1 MADKHTLAFEIGVE
15 EIPAFDLDS
24 ANKQLEKMVPAAFAD
39 ARIPFDSIEIHS
51 SPRRLIVMAYGVA
64 DATEALVEEYKGP
77 AAKIAF
83 DADGN
88 PTKAAIGFARGKGL
102 DPENLERREVNGT
115 EYVFATKNI
124 PATPVADLLPE
135 VLTGFITAIKWPRS
149 CRWAAYRE
157 YFVRPVR
164 WIVAMLNDVVLP
176 VSFAGAASDNF
187 TMGHRVLAPGKHT
200 VDTAANLLNV
210 VRAAYVIP
218 TQAERERIIREG
230 VAAIEAETGFTADL
244 PAKTLLEVVNLS
256 EYPQPLVSTFDEE
269 FLQVP
274 EEIIVD
280 AMLMHQRY
288 FPLYDAA
295 GKLTNKFIIVSNG
308 NPECAATII
317 DGNERVVRAR
327 LDDAKFFYEE
337 DLKHPLESYIEK
349 LDKVVFQESLGTVRQ
364 KAERLEKLAGA
375 LSADAQLSAADAAR
389 RRSAPRACARPTWSP
404 TPSSSSPASRASWAA
419 TTPPPPGKR
428 PQVAQRHRPSITS
441 PRFAGDALPDTDGG
455 PAWSPWPT
463 SSTPSA
469 ACSPVGQG
477 PTGSSDP
484 FALRRSAI
492 GIVNH
497 ARGGPAHRRSLAAV
511 DESLAS
517 YAAPGRRLRPRAAVR
532 AEVAD
537 FFVTRTKVMLRDAG
551 RHRRRH
557 RRRAGR
563 GRGGAC
569 WSSAQRARALE
580 AARAKRCAKRSTT
593 WPRPTPARTTCA
605 SPKLGE
611 DVDDSLLTDP
621 ERALASARG
630 QPPSRRVAA
639 ALVVRRLRGRAVP
652 GCAALRAPIDGFF
665 ADVMVMDEDAAL
677 RDNRLRL
684 LNRFVAVFA
693 NVADFGRSWRNR
705 SRATVAG
712 FSQTAER
719 LVRCEAPTHLACFA
733 RRRKLAYRSTLRLPP
748 AGGRSGTAAASPLT
762 LQGTSLEGGRDARR
776 VRRHTRTPRPLP
788 TIHVVSD
795 SVGLDGTGGG
805 PCRRRPVRRHEPQH
819 RGAAPC
825 ALVRG
830 GQAASSPSTAR
841 LHQPPVR
848 RRAPARLLHA
858 GRRRPAPSRCAD
870 YCESAS
876 TTWWRSTS

>member
-39 ARIPFDSIEIHS
+39 ARIPYDSIEIHS

-102 DPENLERREVNGT
+102 SPENLERREVNGT

-124 PATPVADLLPE
+124 PATPVADLLPD
-135 VLTGFITAIKWPRS
+135 VLAGFITAIKWPRS

-164 WIVAMLNDVVLP
+164 WIVAMLDDVVLP
-176 VSFAGAASDNF
+176 VSFAGAESSNF

-200 VDTAANLLNV
+200 VDTAANLLDV
-210 VRAAYVIP
+210 IRAAYVIP

-230 VAAIEAETGFTADL
+230 VAAIEAETGFTADH

-256 EYPQPLVSTFDEE
+256 EYPQPLVSAFDEE

-364 KAERLEKLAGA
+364 KAERLEKLACA
-375 LSADAQLSAADAAR
+375 LSADAQLDAADAAD
-389 RRSAPRACARPTWSP
+389 AKRAARLCKADLVTNAVIEFTSVQGVMG
-404 TPSSSSPASRASWAA
+404 SYYAAASGE
-419 TTPPPPGKR
+419 T
-428 PQVAQRHRPSITS
+428 PQVAQAIGQHYQ
-441 PRFAGDALPDTDGG
+441 PRFAGDALPDTTVGKLVALADKLDTICGLF
-455 PAWSPWPT
+455 A
-463 SSTPSA
+463 
-469 ACSPVGQG
+469 VGQG

-492 GIVNH
+492 GIVNMLE
-497 ARGGPAHRRSLAAV
+497 AGLPISLAAAI

-517 YAAPGRRLRPRAAVR
+517 FAAQGVAFDAAAVR
-532 AEVAD
+532 AEVVD

-551 RHRRRH
+551 VNADTIDAVLA
-557 RRRAGR
+557 AGVEEP
-563 GRGGAC
+563 AVI
-569 WSSAQRARALE
+569 SQRAHALE
-580 AARAKRCAKRSTT
+580 DARANDAETFDNLAT
-593 WPRPTPARTTCA
+593 AYARA
-605 SPKLGE
+605 NNLRKPELGE
-611 DVDDSLLTDP
+611 DVDDALLTEP
-621 ERALASARG
+621 ERALAGAVATAEQAVASALA
-630 QPPSRRVAA
+630 SDDFAA
-639 ALVVRRLRGRAVP
+639 ALSQL
-652 GCAALRAPIDGFF
+652 AALRAPIDGFF

-693 NVADFGRSWRNR
+693 NVADFGKMAKS
-705 SRATVAG
+705 
-712 FSQTAER
+712 
-719 LVRCEAPTHLACFA
+719 
-733 RRRKLAYRSTLRLPP
+733 K
-748 AGGRSGTAAASPLT
+748 
-762 LQGTSLEGGRDARR
+762 
-776 VRRHTRTPRPLP
+776 
-788 TIHVVSD
+788 
-795 SVGLDGTGGG
+795 
-805 PCRRRPVRRHEPQH
+805 
-819 RGAAPC
+819 
-825 ALVRG
+825 
-830 GQAASSPSTAR
+830 
-841 LHQPPVR
+841 
-848 RRAPARLLHA
+848 
-858 GRRRPAPSRCAD
+858 
-870 YCESAS
+870 
-876 TTWWRSTS
+876 

>member
-39 ARIPFDSIEIHS
+39 ARVPYDSIEIHS

-64 DATEALVEEYKGP
+64 DATEALVAEYKGP

-102 DPENLERREVNGT
+102 SPENLERREVNGT

-124 PATPVADLLPE
+124 PATPVADLLPD
-135 VLTGFITAIKWPRS
+135 VLAGFITAIKWPRS

-164 WIVAMLNDVVLP
+164 WIVAMLDDVVLP
-176 VSFAGAASDNF
+176 VSFAGAESSNF

-200 VDTAANLLNV
+200 VDTAANLLDV
-210 VRAAYVIP
+210 IRAAYVIP

-364 KAERLEKLAGA
+364 KAERLEKLACA
-375 LSADAQLSAADAAR
+375 LSADAQLDAADAAD
-389 RRSAPRACARPTWSP
+389 AKRAARLCKADLVTNAVIEFTSVQGVMG
-404 TPSSSSPASRASWAA
+404 SYYAAASGE
-419 TTPPPPGKR
+419 T
-428 PQVAQRHRPSITS
+428 PQVAQAIGQHYQ
-441 PRFAGDALPDTDGG
+441 PRFAGDALPDTTVGKLVALADKLDTICGLF
-455 PAWSPWPT
+455 A
-463 SSTPSA
+463 
-469 ACSPVGQG
+469 VGQG

-492 GIVNH
+492 GIVNMLE
-497 ARGGPAHRRSLAAV
+497 AGLPISLAAAI
-511 DESLAS
+511 DESLVS
-517 YAAPGRRLRPRAAVR
+517 FAAQGVAFDAAAVR
-532 AEVAD
+532 AEVVD
-537 FFVTRTKVMLRDAG
+537 FFVTRTKVMLRDGGVNADTIDAVLAAG
-551 RHRRRH
+551 VEEP
-557 RRRAGR
+557 AVI
-563 GRGGAC
+563 
-569 WSSAQRARALE
+569 SQRAHALE
-580 AARAKRCAKRSTT
+580 DARANDAETFDNLAT
-593 WPRPTPARTTCA
+593 AYARA
-605 SPKLGE
+605 NNLRKPELGE
-611 DVDDSLLTDP
+611 DVDDALLTEP
-621 ERALASARG
+621 ERALAGAVATAEQAVASALA
-630 QPPSRRVAA
+630 SDDFAA
-639 ALVVRRLRGRAVP
+639 ALSQL
-652 GCAALRAPIDGFF
+652 AALRAPIDGFF

-693 NVADFGRSWRNR
+693 NVADFGKMAKS
-705 SRATVAG
+705 
-712 FSQTAER
+712 
-719 LVRCEAPTHLACFA
+719 
-733 RRRKLAYRSTLRLPP
+733 K
-748 AGGRSGTAAASPLT
+748 
-762 LQGTSLEGGRDARR
+762 
-776 VRRHTRTPRPLP
+776 
-788 TIHVVSD
+788 
-795 SVGLDGTGGG
+795 
-805 PCRRRPVRRHEPQH
+805 
-819 RGAAPC
+819 
-825 ALVRG
+825 
-830 GQAASSPSTAR
+830 
-841 LHQPPVR
+841 
-848 RRAPARLLHA
+848 
-858 GRRRPAPSRCAD
+858 
-870 YCESAS
+870 
-876 TTWWRSTS
+876 

>member
-39 ARIPFDSIEIHS
+39 ARIPYDSIEIHS

-102 DPENLERREVNGT
+102 SPENLERREVNGT

-124 PATPVADLLPE
+124 PATPVADLLPD
-135 VLTGFITAIKWPRS
+135 VLAGFITAIKWPRS

-164 WIVAMLNDVVLP
+164 WIVAMLDDVVLP
-176 VSFAGAASDNF
+176 ISFAGAESSNF

-200 VDTAANLLNV
+200 VDTAANLLDV
-210 VRAAYVIP
+210 IRAAYVIP

-295 GKLTNKFIIVSNG
+295 GKLTNRFIIVSNG

-364 KAERLEKLAGA
+364 KAERLEKLACA
-375 LSADAQLSAADAAR
+375 LSADAQLDAADAAD
-389 RRSAPRACARPTWSP
+389 AKRAARLCKADLVTNAVIEFTSVQGVMG
-404 TPSSSSPASRASWAA
+404 SYYAAASGE
-419 TTPPPPGKR
+419 T
-428 PQVAQRHRPSITS
+428 PQVAQAIGQHYQ
-441 PRFAGDALPDTDGG
+441 PRFAGDALPDTTVGKLVALADKLDTICGLF
-455 PAWSPWPT
+455 A
-463 SSTPSA
+463 
-469 ACSPVGQG
+469 VGQG

-492 GIVNH
+492 GIVNMLE
-497 ARGGPAHRRSLAAV
+497 AGLPISLAAAI

-517 YAAPGRRLRPRAAVR
+517 FAAQGVAFDAAAVR
-532 AEVAD
+532 AEVVD
-537 FFVTRTKVMLRDAG
+537 FFVTRTKVMLRDGGVNADTIDAVLAAG
-551 RHRRRH
+551 VEEP
-557 RRRAGR
+557 AVI
-563 GRGGAC
+563 
-569 WSSAQRARALE
+569 SQRAHALE
-580 AARAKRCAKRSTT
+580 DARANDAETFDNLAT
-593 WPRPTPARTTCA
+593 AYARA
-605 SPKLGE
+605 NNLRKPELGE
-611 DVDDSLLTDP
+611 GVDDALLTEP
-621 ERALASARG
+621 ERALAGAVATAEQAVATALASDDF
-630 QPPSRRVAA
+630 AA
-639 ALVVRRLRGRAVP
+639 ALSQL
-652 GCAALRAPIDGFF
+652 AALRAPIDGFF

-693 NVADFGRSWRNR
+693 NVADFGKMAKS
-705 SRATVAG
+705 
-712 FSQTAER
+712 
-719 LVRCEAPTHLACFA
+719 
-733 RRRKLAYRSTLRLPP
+733 K
-748 AGGRSGTAAASPLT
+748 
-762 LQGTSLEGGRDARR
+762 
-776 VRRHTRTPRPLP
+776 
-788 TIHVVSD
+788 
-795 SVGLDGTGGG
+795 
-805 PCRRRPVRRHEPQH
+805 
-819 RGAAPC
+819 
-825 ALVRG
+825 
-830 GQAASSPSTAR
+830 
-841 LHQPPVR
+841 
-848 RRAPARLLHA
+848 
-858 GRRRPAPSRCAD
+858 
-870 YCESAS
+870 
-876 TTWWRSTS
+876 

>member
-39 ARIPFDSIEIHS
+39 ARIPYDSIEIHS
-51 SPRRLIVMAYGVA
+51 SPRRLIVMAYSVA

-102 DPENLERREVNGT
+102 SPENLERREVNGT

-124 PATPVADLLPE
+124 PATPVADLLPD
-135 VLTGFITAIKWPRS
+135 VLAGFITAIKWPRS

-164 WIVAMLNDVVLP
+164 WIVAMLDDVVLP

-200 VDTAANLLNV
+200 VDTAENLLDV
-210 VRAAYVIP
+210 IRAAYVIP

-288 FPLYDAA
+288 FPLYDAD

-375 LSADAQLSAADAAR
+375 LSADAQLSAADAAD
-389 RRSAPRACARPTWSP
+389 AKRAARLCKADLVTNAVIEFTSVQGVMG
-404 TPSSSSPASRASWAA
+404 SYYAAASGE
-419 TTPPPPGKR
+419 T
-428 PQVAQRHRPSITS
+428 PQVAQAIGQHYQ
-441 PRFAGDALPDTDGG
+441 PRFAGDALPDTTVGKLVALADKLDTICGLF
-455 PAWSPWPT
+455 A
-463 SSTPSA
+463 
-469 ACSPVGQG
+469 VGQG

-492 GIVNH
+492 GIVNMLE
-497 ARGGPAHRRSLAAV
+497 AGLPISLAAAI

-517 YAAPGRRLRPRAAVR
+517 FAAQGVAFDAAAVR
-532 AEVAD
+532 AEVVD

-551 RHRRRH
+551 VNADTIDAVLA
-557 RRRAGR
+557 AGVEEP
-563 GRGGAC
+563 AVI
-569 WSSAQRARALE
+569 SQRAHALE
-580 AARAKRCAKRSTT
+580 DARANDAETFDNLAT
-593 WPRPTPARTTCA
+593 AYARA
-605 SPKLGE
+605 NNLRKPELGE
-611 DVDDSLLTDP
+611 DVDDALLTDP
-621 ERALASARG
+621 ERALAGAVATAE
-630 QPPSRRVAA
+630 QAVAA
-639 ALVVRRLRGRAVP
+639 ALESDDFAAALSQL
-652 GCAALRAPIDGFF
+652 AALRAPIDGFF

-693 NVADFGRSWRNR
+693 NVADFGKMAKS
-705 SRATVAG
+705 
-712 FSQTAER
+712 
-719 LVRCEAPTHLACFA
+719 
-733 RRRKLAYRSTLRLPP
+733 K
-748 AGGRSGTAAASPLT
+748 
-762 LQGTSLEGGRDARR
+762 
-776 VRRHTRTPRPLP
+776 
-788 TIHVVSD
+788 
-795 SVGLDGTGGG
+795 
-805 PCRRRPVRRHEPQH
+805 
-819 RGAAPC
+819 
-825 ALVRG
+825 
-830 GQAASSPSTAR
+830 
-841 LHQPPVR
+841 
-848 RRAPARLLHA
+848 
-858 GRRRPAPSRCAD
+858 
-870 YCESAS
+870 
-876 TTWWRSTS
+876 

>member
-39 ARIPFDSIEIHS
+39 ARIPYDSIEIHS
-51 SPRRLIVMAYGVA
+51 SPRRLIIMAYGVA

-102 DPENLERREVNGT
+102 SPENLERREVNGA

-124 PATPVADLLPE
+124 PATPVADLLPD
-135 VLTGFITAIKWPRS
+135 VLAGFITAIKWPRS

-164 WIVAMLNDVVLP
+164 WIVAMLDDVVLP
-176 VSFAGAASDNF
+176 VSFAGAESSNF

-200 VDTAANLLNV
+200 VDTAANLLDV
-210 VRAAYVIP
+210 IRAAYVIP

-364 KAERLEKLAGA
+364 KVERLEKLACA
-375 LSADAQLSAADAAR
+375 LSADVQLSAADAAD
-389 RRSAPRACARPTWSP
+389 AKRAARLCKADLVTNAVIEFTSVQGVMG
-404 TPSSSSPASRASWAA
+404 SYYAAASGE
-419 TTPPPPGKR
+419 T
-428 PQVAQRHRPSITS
+428 PQVAQAIGQHYQ
-441 PRFAGDALPDTDGG
+441 PRFAGDALPDTTVGKLVALADKLDTICGLF
-455 PAWSPWPT
+455 A
-463 SSTPSA
+463 
-469 ACSPVGQG
+469 VGQG

-492 GIVNH
+492 GIVNMLE
-497 ARGGPAHRRSLAAV
+497 AGLPISLAAAI

-517 YAAPGRRLRPRAAVR
+517 FAAQGVAFDAAAVR
-532 AEVAD
+532 AEVVD
-537 FFVTRTKVMLRDAG
+537 FFVTRTKVMLRDGGVNADTIDAVLAAG
-551 RHRRRH
+551 VEEP
-557 RRRAGR
+557 AVI
-563 GRGGAC
+563 
-569 WSSAQRARALE
+569 SQRAHALE
-580 AARAKRCAKRSTT
+580 DARANDAETFDNLAT
-593 WPRPTPARTTCA
+593 AYARA
-605 SPKLGE
+605 NNLRKPELGE
-611 DVDDSLLTDP
+611 DVDEALLTEP
-621 ERALASARG
+621 EHALAGAVATAEQAVASALASDDF
-630 QPPSRRVAA
+630 AA
-639 ALVVRRLRGRAVP
+639 ALSQL
-652 GCAALRAPIDGFF
+652 AALRAPIDGFF

-693 NVADFGRSWRNR
+693 NVADFGKMAKS
-705 SRATVAG
+705 
-712 FSQTAER
+712 
-719 LVRCEAPTHLACFA
+719 
-733 RRRKLAYRSTLRLPP
+733 K
-748 AGGRSGTAAASPLT
+748 
-762 LQGTSLEGGRDARR
+762 
-776 VRRHTRTPRPLP
+776 
-788 TIHVVSD
+788 
-795 SVGLDGTGGG
+795 
-805 PCRRRPVRRHEPQH
+805 
-819 RGAAPC
+819 
-825 ALVRG
+825 
-830 GQAASSPSTAR
+830 
-841 LHQPPVR
+841 
-848 RRAPARLLHA
+848 
-858 GRRRPAPSRCAD
+858 
-870 YCESAS
+870 
-876 TTWWRSTS
+876 

>member
-51 SPRRLIVMAYGVA
+51 SPRRLIVVAYGVA

-102 DPENLERREVNGT
+102 SPESLERREVNGT

-124 PATPVADLLPE
+124 PATPVTDLLPD
-135 VLTGFITAIKWPRS
+135 VLAGFITAIKWPRS

-164 WIVAMLNDVVLP
+164 WIVAMLDDVVLP
-176 VSFAGAASDNF
+176 VSFAGAESSNF

-200 VDTAANLLNV
+200 VDTAANLLDV
-210 VRAAYVIP
+210 IRAAYVIP

-364 KAERLEKLAGA
+364 KAERLEKLACA
-375 LSADAQLSAADAAR
+375 LSADAQLSAADAAD
-389 RRSAPRACARPTWSP
+389 AKRAARLCKADLVTNAVIEFTSVQGVMG
-404 TPSSSSPASRASWAA
+404 SYYAAASGE
-419 TTPPPPGKR
+419 T
-428 PQVAQRHRPSITS
+428 PQVAQAIGQHYQ
-441 PRFAGDALPDTDGG
+441 PRFAGDALPDTTVGKLVALADKLDTICGLF
-455 PAWSPWPT
+455 A
-463 SSTPSA
+463 
-469 ACSPVGQG
+469 VGQG

-492 GIVNH
+492 GIVNMLE
-497 ARGGPAHRRSLAAV
+497 AGLPISLAAAI

-517 YAAPGRRLRPRAAVR
+517 FAAQGVAFDAAAVR
-532 AEVAD
+532 AEVVD
-537 FFVTRTKVMLRDAG
+537 FFVTRTKVMLRDGGVNADTIDAVLAAG
-551 RHRRRH
+551 VEEP
-557 RRRAGR
+557 AVI
-563 GRGGAC
+563 
-569 WSSAQRARALE
+569 SQRAHALE
-580 AARAKRCAKRSTT
+580 DARANDAEAFDNLATAY
-593 WPRPTPARTTCA
+593 ARA
-605 SPKLGE
+605 NNLRKPELGE
-611 DVDDSLLTDP
+611 DVDDALLTEP
-621 ERALASARG
+621 ERALAGAVATAE
-630 QPPSRRVAA
+630 QAVAA
-639 ALVVRRLRGRAVP
+639 ALTSDDFAAALSQL
-652 GCAALRAPIDGFF
+652 AALRAPIDGFF

-693 NVADFGRSWRNR
+693 NVADFGKMAKS
-705 SRATVAG
+705 
-712 FSQTAER
+712 
-719 LVRCEAPTHLACFA
+719 
-733 RRRKLAYRSTLRLPP
+733 K
-748 AGGRSGTAAASPLT
+748 
-762 LQGTSLEGGRDARR
+762 
-776 VRRHTRTPRPLP
+776 
-788 TIHVVSD
+788 
-795 SVGLDGTGGG
+795 
-805 PCRRRPVRRHEPQH
+805 
-819 RGAAPC
+819 
-825 ALVRG
+825 
-830 GQAASSPSTAR
+830 
-841 LHQPPVR
+841 
-848 RRAPARLLHA
+848 
-858 GRRRPAPSRCAD
+858 
-870 YCESAS
+870 
-876 TTWWRSTS
+876 

>member
-39 ARIPFDSIEIHS
+39 ARIPYDSIEIHS

-102 DPENLERREVNGT
+102 SPESLERREVNGT

-124 PATPVADLLPE
+124 PATPVADLLPD
-135 VLTGFITAIKWPRS
+135 VLAGFITAIKWPRS

-164 WIVAMLNDVVLP
+164 WIVAMLDDVVLP
-176 VSFAGAASDNF
+176 VSFAGAESSNF
-187 TMGHRVLAPGKHT
+187 TMGHRVLAPGKHA
-200 VDTAANLLNV
+200 VDTAANLLDV
-210 VRAAYVIP
+210 IRAAYVIP

-375 LSADAQLSAADAAR
+375 LSADAQLSAADAAD
-389 RRSAPRACARPTWSP
+389 AQRAARLCKADLVTNAVIEFTSVQGVMG
-404 TPSSSSPASRASWAA
+404 SYYAAASGE
-419 TTPPPPGKR
+419 T
-428 PQVAQRHRPSITS
+428 PQVAQAIGQHYQ
-441 PRFAGDALPDTDGG
+441 PRFAGDALPDTTVGQLVALADKLDTICGLF
-455 PAWSPWPT
+455 A
-463 SSTPSA
+463 
-469 ACSPVGQG
+469 VGQG

-492 GIVNH
+492 GIVNMLE
-497 ARGGPAHRRSLAAV
+497 AGLPISLAAAI

-517 YAAPGRRLRPRAAVR
+517 FATQGVAFDAAAVR
-532 AEVAD
+532 AEVVD

-551 RHRRRH
+551 VNADTIDAVLA
-557 RRRAGR
+557 AGVEEP
-563 GRGGAC
+563 AVV
-569 WSSAQRARALE
+569 SQRAHALE
-580 AARAKRCAKRSTT
+580 DARANDAETFDNLAT
-593 WPRPTPARTTCA
+593 AYARA
-605 SPKLGE
+605 NNLRKPELGE
-611 DVDDSLLTDP
+611 DVDDALLTEP
-621 ERALASARG
+621 ERALAGAVATAEQAVASALA
-630 QPPSRRVAA
+630 SDDFAA
-639 ALVVRRLRGRAVP
+639 ALSQL
-652 GCAALRAPIDGFF
+652 AALRAPIDGFF

-693 NVADFGRSWRNR
+693 NVADFGKMAKS
-705 SRATVAG
+705 
-712 FSQTAER
+712 
-719 LVRCEAPTHLACFA
+719 
-733 RRRKLAYRSTLRLPP
+733 K
-748 AGGRSGTAAASPLT
+748 
-762 LQGTSLEGGRDARR
+762 
-776 VRRHTRTPRPLP
+776 
-788 TIHVVSD
+788 
-795 SVGLDGTGGG
+795 
-805 PCRRRPVRRHEPQH
+805 
-819 RGAAPC
+819 
-825 ALVRG
+825 
-830 GQAASSPSTAR
+830 
-841 LHQPPVR
+841 
-848 RRAPARLLHA
+848 
-858 GRRRPAPSRCAD
+858 
-870 YCESAS
+870 
-876 TTWWRSTS
+876 

>member
-39 ARIPFDSIEIHS
+39 ARIPYDSIEIHS

-102 DPENLERREVNGT
+102 SPENLERREVNGT

-124 PATPVADLLPE
+124 PATPVADLLPD
-135 VLTGFITAIKWPRS
+135 VLAGFITAIKWPRS

-164 WIVAMLNDVVLP
+164 WIVAMLDDVVLP
-176 VSFAGAASDNF
+176 VSFAGAESSNF

-200 VDTAANLLNV
+200 VDTAANLLDV
-210 VRAAYVIP
+210 IRAAYVIP

-364 KAERLEKLAGA
+364 KAERLEKLACA
-375 LSADAQLSAADAAR
+375 LSADAQLDAADAAD
-389 RRSAPRACARPTWSP
+389 AKRAARLCKADLVTNAVIEFTSVQGVMG
-404 TPSSSSPASRASWAA
+404 SYYAAASGE
-419 TTPPPPGKR
+419 T
-428 PQVAQRHRPSITS
+428 PQVAQAIGQHYQ
-441 PRFAGDALPDTDGG
+441 PRFAGDALPDTTVGKLVALADKLDTICGLF
-455 PAWSPWPT
+455 A
-463 SSTPSA
+463 
-469 ACSPVGQG
+469 VGQG

-492 GIVNH
+492 GIVNMLE
-497 ARGGPAHRRSLAAV
+497 AGLPISLAAAI

-517 YAAPGRRLRPRAAVR
+517 FAAQGVAFDAAAVR
-532 AEVAD
+532 AEVVD

-551 RHRRRH
+551 VNADTIDAVLA
-557 RRRAGR
+557 AGVEEP
-563 GRGGAC
+563 AVI
-569 WSSAQRARALE
+569 SQRAHALE
-580 AARAKRCAKRSTT
+580 DARANDAETFDNLAT
-593 WPRPTPARTTCA
+593 AYARA
-605 SPKLGE
+605 NNLRKPELGE
-611 DVDDSLLTDP
+611 DVDDALLTDP
-621 ERALASARG
+621 ERSLAGAVATAE
-630 QPPSRRVAA
+630 QAVAA
-639 ALVVRRLRGRAVP
+639 ALESDDFAAALSQL
-652 GCAALRAPIDGFF
+652 AALRAPIDGFF

-693 NVADFGRSWRNR
+693 NVADFGKMAKS
-705 SRATVAG
+705 
-712 FSQTAER
+712 
-719 LVRCEAPTHLACFA
+719 
-733 RRRKLAYRSTLRLPP
+733 K
-748 AGGRSGTAAASPLT
+748 
-762 LQGTSLEGGRDARR
+762 
-776 VRRHTRTPRPLP
+776 
-788 TIHVVSD
+788 
-795 SVGLDGTGGG
+795 
-805 PCRRRPVRRHEPQH
+805 
-819 RGAAPC
+819 
-825 ALVRG
+825 
-830 GQAASSPSTAR
+830 
-841 LHQPPVR
+841 
-848 RRAPARLLHA
+848 
-858 GRRRPAPSRCAD
+858 
-870 YCESAS
+870 
-876 TTWWRSTS
+876 

>member
-39 ARIPFDSIEIHS
+39 ARIPYDSIEIHS

-102 DPENLERREVNGT
+102 SPESLERHEVNGT

-124 PATPVADLLPE
+124 PATPVADLLPD
-135 VLTGFITAIKWPRS
+135 VLAGFITAVKWPRS

-164 WIVAMLNDVVLP
+164 WIVAMLDDVVLP
-176 VSFAGAASDNF
+176 VSFAGAESSNF
-187 TMGHRVLAPGKHT
+187 TMGHRVLAPGKHM
-200 VDTAANLLNV
+200 VDTAANLLDV
-210 VRAAYVIP
+210 IRAAYVIP

-364 KAERLEKLAGA
+364 KAERLEKLACA
-375 LSADAQLSAADAAR
+375 LSADAQLSAADAAD
-389 RRSAPRACARPTWSP
+389 AKRAARLCKADLVTNAVIEFTSVQGVMG
-404 TPSSSSPASRASWAA
+404 SYYAAASGE
-419 TTPPPPGKR
+419 T
-428 PQVAQRHRPSITS
+428 PQVAQAIGQHYQ
-441 PRFAGDALPDTDGG
+441 PRFAGDALPDTTVGKLVALADKLDTICGLF
-455 PAWSPWPT
+455 A
-463 SSTPSA
+463 
-469 ACSPVGQG
+469 VGQG

-492 GIVNH
+492 GIVNMLE
-497 ARGGPAHRRSLAAV
+497 AGLPISLAAAI

-517 YAAPGRRLRPRAAVR
+517 FAAQGVAFDAAAVR
-532 AEVAD
+532 AEVVD

-551 RHRRRH
+551 VNADTIDAVLA
-557 RRRAGR
+557 AGVEEP
-563 GRGGAC
+563 AVI
-569 WSSAQRARALE
+569 SQRAHALE
-580 AARAKRCAKRSTT
+580 DARANDAETFDNLAT
-593 WPRPTPARTTCA
+593 AYARA
-605 SPKLGE
+605 NNLRKPELGE
-611 DVDDSLLTDP
+611 DVDDALLTDP
-621 ERALASARG
+621 ERALAGAVATAE
-630 QPPSRRVAA
+630 QAVAA
-639 ALVVRRLRGRAVP
+639 ALESDDFAAALSQL
-652 GCAALRAPIDGFF
+652 AALRAPIDGFF

-693 NVADFGRSWRNR
+693 NVADFGKMAKS
-705 SRATVAG
+705 
-712 FSQTAER
+712 
-719 LVRCEAPTHLACFA
+719 
-733 RRRKLAYRSTLRLPP
+733 K
-748 AGGRSGTAAASPLT
+748 
-762 LQGTSLEGGRDARR
+762 
-776 VRRHTRTPRPLP
+776 
-788 TIHVVSD
+788 
-795 SVGLDGTGGG
+795 
-805 PCRRRPVRRHEPQH
+805 
-819 RGAAPC
+819 
-825 ALVRG
+825 
-830 GQAASSPSTAR
+830 
-841 LHQPPVR
+841 
-848 RRAPARLLHA
+848 
-858 GRRRPAPSRCAD
+858 
-870 YCESAS
+870 
-876 TTWWRSTS
+876 

>member
-39 ARIPFDSIEIHS
+39 ARIPYDSIEIHS

-64 DATEALVEEYKGP
+64 DATEALEEEYKGP

-102 DPENLERREVNGT
+102 SPESLERREVNGT

-124 PATPVADLLPE
+124 PATPVADLLPD
-135 VLTGFITAIKWPRS
+135 VLAGFITAIKWPRS

-164 WIVAMLNDVVLP
+164 WIVAMLDDVVLP
-176 VSFAGAASDNF
+176 VSFAGAESSNF
-187 TMGHRVLAPGKHT
+187 TMGHRVLAPGKHA
-200 VDTAANLLNV
+200 VDTAANLLDV
-210 VRAAYVIP
+210 IRAAYVIP

-364 KAERLEKLAGA
+364 KAERLEKLACA
-375 LSADAQLSAADAAR
+375 LSADAQLSAADAAD
-389 RRSAPRACARPTWSP
+389 AKRAARLCKADLVTNAVIEFTSVQGVMG
-404 TPSSSSPASRASWAA
+404 SYYAAASGE
-419 TTPPPPGKR
+419 T
-428 PQVAQRHRPSITS
+428 PQVAQAIGQHYQ
-441 PRFAGDALPDTDGG
+441 PRFAGDALPDTTVGQLVALADKLDTICGLF
-455 PAWSPWPT
+455 A
-463 SSTPSA
+463 
-469 ACSPVGQG
+469 VGQG

-492 GIVNH
+492 GIVNMLE
-497 ARGGPAHRRSLAAV
+497 AGLPISLAAAI
-511 DESLAS
+511 DESLTS
-517 YAAPGRRLRPRAAVR
+517 FAAQGVAFDAAAVR
-532 AEVAD
+532 AEVVD
-537 FFVTRTKVMLRDAG
+537 FFVTRTKVMLRDGGVNADTIDAVLAAG
-551 RHRRRH
+551 VEEP
-557 RRRAGR
+557 AVI
-563 GRGGAC
+563 
-569 WSSAQRARALE
+569 SQRAHALE
-580 AARAKRCAKRSTT
+580 DARANDAETFDNLAT
-593 WPRPTPARTTCA
+593 AYARA
-605 SPKLGE
+605 NNLRKPELGE
-611 DVDDSLLTDP
+611 DVDDALLTEP
-621 ERALASARG
+621 ERALAGAVATAEQAVASALA
-630 QPPSRRVAA
+630 SDDFAA
-639 ALVVRRLRGRAVP
+639 ALSQL
-652 GCAALRAPIDGFF
+652 AALRAPIDGFF

-693 NVADFGRSWRNR
+693 NVADFGKMAKS
-705 SRATVAG
+705 
-712 FSQTAER
+712 
-719 LVRCEAPTHLACFA
+719 
-733 RRRKLAYRSTLRLPP
+733 K
-748 AGGRSGTAAASPLT
+748 
-762 LQGTSLEGGRDARR
+762 
-776 VRRHTRTPRPLP
+776 
-788 TIHVVSD
+788 
-795 SVGLDGTGGG
+795 
-805 PCRRRPVRRHEPQH
+805 
-819 RGAAPC
+819 
-825 ALVRG
+825 
-830 GQAASSPSTAR
+830 
-841 LHQPPVR
+841 
-848 RRAPARLLHA
+848 
-858 GRRRPAPSRCAD
+858 
-870 YCESAS
+870 
-876 TTWWRSTS
+876 

>member
-39 ARIPFDSIEIHS
+39 ARIPYDSIEIHS

-64 DATEALVEEYKGP
+64 AATEALEEEYKGP

-102 DPENLERREVNGT
+102 SPESLERREVNGT

-124 PATPVADLLPE
+124 PATPVADLLPD
-135 VLTGFITAIKWPRS
+135 VLAGFITAIKWPRS

-164 WIVAMLNDVVLP
+164 WIVAMLDDVVLP
-176 VSFAGAASDNF
+176 VSFAGAESSNF
-187 TMGHRVLAPGKHT
+187 TMGHRVLAPGKHA
-200 VDTAANLLNV
+200 VDTAANLLDV
-210 VRAAYVIP
+210 IRAAYVIP

-364 KAERLEKLAGA
+364 KAERLEKLACA
-375 LSADAQLSAADAAR
+375 LSADAQLSAADAAD
-389 RRSAPRACARPTWSP
+389 AKRAARLCKADLVTNAVIEFTSVQGVMG
-404 TPSSSSPASRASWAA
+404 SYYAAASGE
-419 TTPPPPGKR
+419 T
-428 PQVAQRHRPSITS
+428 PQVAQAIGQHYQ
-441 PRFAGDALPDTDGG
+441 PRFAGDALPDTTVGKLVALADKLDTICGLF
-455 PAWSPWPT
+455 A
-463 SSTPSA
+463 
-469 ACSPVGQG
+469 VGQG

-492 GIVNH
+492 GIVNMLE
-497 ARGGPAHRRSLAAV
+497 AGLPISLAAAI

-517 YAAPGRRLRPRAAVR
+517 FAAQGVAFDAAAVR
-532 AEVAD
+532 AEVVD
-537 FFVTRTKVMLRDAG
+537 FFVTRTKVMLRDGGVNADTIDAVLAAG
-551 RHRRRH
+551 VEEP
-557 RRRAGR
+557 AVI
-563 GRGGAC
+563 
-569 WSSAQRARALE
+569 SQRAHALE
-580 AARAKRCAKRSTT
+580 DARANDAETFDNLAT
-593 WPRPTPARTTCA
+593 AYARA
-605 SPKLGE
+605 NNLRKPELGE
-611 DVDDSLLTDP
+611 DVDDALLTEP
-621 ERALASARG
+621 ERALAGAVATAEQAVASALA
-630 QPPSRRVAA
+630 SDDFAA
-639 ALVVRRLRGRAVP
+639 ALSQL
-652 GCAALRAPIDGFF
+652 AALRAPIDGFF

-693 NVADFGRSWRNR
+693 NVADFGKMAKS
-705 SRATVAG
+705 
-712 FSQTAER
+712 
-719 LVRCEAPTHLACFA
+719 
-733 RRRKLAYRSTLRLPP
+733 K
-748 AGGRSGTAAASPLT
+748 
-762 LQGTSLEGGRDARR
+762 
-776 VRRHTRTPRPLP
+776 
-788 TIHVVSD
+788 
-795 SVGLDGTGGG
+795 
-805 PCRRRPVRRHEPQH
+805 
-819 RGAAPC
+819 
-825 ALVRG
+825 
-830 GQAASSPSTAR
+830 
-841 LHQPPVR
+841 
-848 RRAPARLLHA
+848 
-858 GRRRPAPSRCAD
+858 
-870 YCESAS
+870 
-876 TTWWRSTS
+876 

>member
-39 ARIPFDSIEIHS
+39 ARIPYDSIEIHS

-102 DPENLERREVNGT
+102 SPESLERREVNGT

-124 PATPVADLLPE
+124 PATPVADLLPD
-135 VLTGFITAIKWPRS
+135 VLAGFITAIKWPRS

-164 WIVAMLNDVVLP
+164 WIVAMLDDVVLP
-176 VSFAGAASDNF
+176 VSFAGAESSNF

-200 VDTAANLLNV
+200 VDTAANLLDV
-210 VRAAYVIP
+210 IRAAYVIP

-308 NPECAATII
+308 NPECAVTII

-364 KAERLEKLAGA
+364 KAERLEKLACA
-375 LSADAQLSAADAAR
+375 LSADAQLDAADAAD
-389 RRSAPRACARPTWSP
+389 AKRAARLCKADLVTNAVIEFTSVQGVMG
-404 TPSSSSPASRASWAA
+404 SYYAAASGE
-419 TTPPPPGKR
+419 T
-428 PQVAQRHRPSITS
+428 PQVAQAIGQHYQ
-441 PRFAGDALPDTDGG
+441 PRFAGDALPDTTVGKLVALADKLDTICGLF
-455 PAWSPWPT
+455 A
-463 SSTPSA
+463 
-469 ACSPVGQG
+469 VGQG

-492 GIVNH
+492 GIVNMLE
-497 ARGGPAHRRSLAAV
+497 AGLPISLAAAI

-517 YAAPGRRLRPRAAVR
+517 FAAQGVAFDAAAVR
-532 AEVAD
+532 AEVVD

-551 RHRRRH
+551 VNADTIDAVLA
-557 RRRAGR
+557 AGVEEP
-563 GRGGAC
+563 AVI
-569 WSSAQRARALE
+569 SQRAHALE
-580 AARAKRCAKRSTT
+580 DARANDAETFDNLAT
-593 WPRPTPARTTCA
+593 AYARA
-605 SPKLGE
+605 NNLRKPELGE
-611 DVDDSLLTDP
+611 DVDDALLTDP
-621 ERALASARG
+621 ERALAGAVATAE
-630 QPPSRRVAA
+630 QAVAA
-639 ALVVRRLRGRAVP
+639 ALESDDFAAALSQL
-652 GCAALRAPIDGFF
+652 AALRAPIDGFF

-693 NVADFGRSWRNR
+693 NVADFGKMAKS
-705 SRATVAG
+705 
-712 FSQTAER
+712 
-719 LVRCEAPTHLACFA
+719 
-733 RRRKLAYRSTLRLPP
+733 K
-748 AGGRSGTAAASPLT
+748 
-762 LQGTSLEGGRDARR
+762 
-776 VRRHTRTPRPLP
+776 
-788 TIHVVSD
+788 
-795 SVGLDGTGGG
+795 
-805 PCRRRPVRRHEPQH
+805 
-819 RGAAPC
+819 
-825 ALVRG
+825 
-830 GQAASSPSTAR
+830 
-841 LHQPPVR
+841 
-848 RRAPARLLHA
+848 
-858 GRRRPAPSRCAD
+858 
-870 YCESAS
+870 
-876 TTWWRSTS
+876 

>member
-39 ARIPFDSIEIHS
+39 ARIPYDSIEIHS

-102 DPENLERREVNGT
+102 SPESLERREVNGT

-124 PATPVADLLPE
+124 PATPVADLLPD
-135 VLTGFITAIKWPRS
+135 VLAGFITAIKWPRS

-164 WIVAMLNDVVLP
+164 WIVAMLDDVVLP
-176 VSFAGAASDNF
+176 VSFAGAESSNF

-200 VDTAANLLNV
+200 VDTAANLLDV
-210 VRAAYVIP
+210 IRAAYVIP

-364 KAERLEKLAGA
+364 KAERLEKLACA
-375 LSADAQLSAADAAR
+375 LSADAQLDAADAAD
-389 RRSAPRACARPTWSP
+389 AKRAARLCKADLVTNAVIEFTSVQGVMG
-404 TPSSSSPASRASWAA
+404 SYYAAASGE
-419 TTPPPPGKR
+419 T
-428 PQVAQRHRPSITS
+428 PQVAQAIGQHYQ
-441 PRFAGDALPDTDGG
+441 PRFAGDALPDTTVGKLVALADKLDTICGLF
-455 PAWSPWPT
+455 A
-463 SSTPSA
+463 
-469 ACSPVGQG
+469 VGQG

-492 GIVNH
+492 GIVNMLET
-497 ARGGPAHRRSLAAV
+497 GLPISLAAAI

-517 YAAPGRRLRPRAAVR
+517 FAAQGVAFDAAAVR
-532 AEVAD
+532 AEVVD

-551 RHRRRH
+551 VNADTIDAVLA
-557 RRRAGR
+557 AGVEEP
-563 GRGGAC
+563 AVI
-569 WSSAQRARALE
+569 SQRAHALE
-580 AARAKRCAKRSTT
+580 DARANDAETFDNLAT
-593 WPRPTPARTTCA
+593 AYARA
-605 SPKLGE
+605 NNLRKPELGE
-611 DVDDSLLTDP
+611 DVDDALLTEP
-621 ERALASARG
+621 ERALAGAVATAE
-630 QPPSRRVAA
+630 QAVAA
-639 ALVVRRLRGRAVP
+639 ALESDDFAAALSQL
-652 GCAALRAPIDGFF
+652 AALRAPIDGFF

-693 NVADFGRSWRNR
+693 NVADFGKMAKS
-705 SRATVAG
+705 
-712 FSQTAER
+712 
-719 LVRCEAPTHLACFA
+719 
-733 RRRKLAYRSTLRLPP
+733 K
-748 AGGRSGTAAASPLT
+748 
-762 LQGTSLEGGRDARR
+762 
-776 VRRHTRTPRPLP
+776 
-788 TIHVVSD
+788 
-795 SVGLDGTGGG
+795 
-805 PCRRRPVRRHEPQH
+805 
-819 RGAAPC
+819 
-825 ALVRG
+825 
-830 GQAASSPSTAR
+830 
-841 LHQPPVR
+841 
-848 RRAPARLLHA
+848 
-858 GRRRPAPSRCAD
+858 
-870 YCESAS
+870 
-876 TTWWRSTS
+876 

>member
-39 ARIPFDSIEIHS
+39 ARIPYDSIEIHS

-102 DPENLERREVNGT
+102 SPESLERREVNGT

-124 PATPVADLLPE
+124 PATPVADLLPD
-135 VLTGFITAIKWPRS
+135 VLAGFITAIKWPRS

-164 WIVAMLNDVVLP
+164 WIVAMLDDVVLP
-176 VSFAGAASDNF
+176 VSFAGAESSNF

-200 VDTAANLLNV
+200 VDTAANLLDV
-210 VRAAYVIP
+210 IRAAYVIP

-364 KAERLEKLAGA
+364 KAERLEKLACA
-375 LSADAQLSAADAAR
+375 LSADAQLSAADAAD
-389 RRSAPRACARPTWSP
+389 AKRAARLCKADLVTNAVIEFTSVQGVMG
-404 TPSSSSPASRASWAA
+404 SYYAAASGE
-419 TTPPPPGKR
+419 T
-428 PQVAQRHRPSITS
+428 PQVAQAIGQHYQ
-441 PRFAGDALPDTDGG
+441 PRFAGDALPDTTVGKLVALADKLDTICGLF
-455 PAWSPWPT
+455 A
-463 SSTPSA
+463 
-469 ACSPVGQG
+469 VGQG

-492 GIVNH
+492 GIVNMLET
-497 ARGGPAHRRSLAAV
+497 GLPISLAAAI

-517 YAAPGRRLRPRAAVR
+517 FAAQGVAFDAAAVR
-532 AEVAD
+532 AEVVD
-537 FFVTRTKVMLRDAG
+537 FFVTRTKVMLRDGGVNADTIDAVLAAG
-551 RHRRRH
+551 VEEP
-557 RRRAGR
+557 AVI
-563 GRGGAC
+563 
-569 WSSAQRARALE
+569 SQRAHALE
-580 AARAKRCAKRSTT
+580 DARANDAETFDNLAT
-593 WPRPTPARTTCA
+593 AYARA
-605 SPKLGE
+605 NNLRKPELGE
-611 DVDDSLLTDP
+611 DVDDALLTEP
-621 ERALASARG
+621 ERALAGAVATAEQAVASALA
-630 QPPSRRVAA
+630 SDDFAA
-639 ALVVRRLRGRAVP
+639 ALSQL
-652 GCAALRAPIDGFF
+652 AALRAPIDGFF
-665 ADVMVMDEDAAL
+665 ADVMVMGEDAAL

-693 NVADFGRSWRNR
+693 NVADFGKMAKS
-705 SRATVAG
+705 
-712 FSQTAER
+712 
-719 LVRCEAPTHLACFA
+719 
-733 RRRKLAYRSTLRLPP
+733 K
-748 AGGRSGTAAASPLT
+748 
-762 LQGTSLEGGRDARR
+762 
-776 VRRHTRTPRPLP
+776 
-788 TIHVVSD
+788 
-795 SVGLDGTGGG
+795 
-805 PCRRRPVRRHEPQH
+805 
-819 RGAAPC
+819 
-825 ALVRG
+825 
-830 GQAASSPSTAR
+830 
-841 LHQPPVR
+841 
-848 RRAPARLLHA
+848 
-858 GRRRPAPSRCAD
+858 
-870 YCESAS
+870 
-876 TTWWRSTS
+876 

>member
-39 ARIPFDSIEIHS
+39 ARVPYDSIEIHS

-102 DPENLERREVNGT
+102 SPENLERREVNGT

-124 PATPVADLLPE
+124 PATPVADLLPD
-135 VLTGFITAIKWPRS
+135 VLAGFITAIKWPRS

-164 WIVAMLNDVVLP
+164 WIVAMLDDVVLP
-176 VSFAGAASDNF
+176 VSFAGAESSNF
-187 TMGHRVLAPGKHT
+187 TMGHRVLAPGKHA
-200 VDTAANLLNV
+200 VDTAANLLDV
-210 VRAAYVIP
+210 IRAAYVIP

-364 KAERLEKLAGA
+364 KAERLEKLACA
-375 LSADAQLSAADAAR
+375 LSADAQLDAADAAD
-389 RRSAPRACARPTWSP
+389 AKRAARLCKADLVTNAVIEFTSVQGVMG
-404 TPSSSSPASRASWAA
+404 SYYAAASGE
-419 TTPPPPGKR
+419 T
-428 PQVAQRHRPSITS
+428 PQVAQAIGQHYQ
-441 PRFAGDALPDTDGG
+441 PRFAGDALPDTTVGKLVALADKLDTICGLF
-455 PAWSPWPT
+455 A
-463 SSTPSA
+463 
-469 ACSPVGQG
+469 VGQG

-492 GIVNH
+492 GIVNMLE
-497 ARGGPAHRRSLAAV
+497 AGLPISLAAAI

-517 YAAPGRRLRPRAAVR
+517 FAAQGVAFDAGAVR
-532 AEVAD
+532 AEVVD
-537 FFVTRTKVMLRDAG
+537 FFVTRTKVMLRDGGVNADTIDAVLAAG
-551 RHRRRH
+551 VEEP
-557 RRRAGR
+557 AVI
-563 GRGGAC
+563 
-569 WSSAQRARALE
+569 SQRAHALE
-580 AARAKRCAKRSTT
+580 DARANDAETFDNLAT
-593 WPRPTPARTTCA
+593 AYARA
-605 SPKLGE
+605 NNLRKPELGE
-611 DVDDSLLTDP
+611 DVDDALLTEP
-621 ERALASARG
+621 ERALAGAVATAEQAVASALA
-630 QPPSRRVAA
+630 SDDFAA
-639 ALVVRRLRGRAVP
+639 ALSQL
-652 GCAALRAPIDGFF
+652 AALRAPIDGFF

-693 NVADFGRSWRNR
+693 NVADFGKMAKS
-705 SRATVAG
+705 
-712 FSQTAER
+712 
-719 LVRCEAPTHLACFA
+719 
-733 RRRKLAYRSTLRLPP
+733 K
-748 AGGRSGTAAASPLT
+748 
-762 LQGTSLEGGRDARR
+762 
-776 VRRHTRTPRPLP
+776 
-788 TIHVVSD
+788 
-795 SVGLDGTGGG
+795 
-805 PCRRRPVRRHEPQH
+805 
-819 RGAAPC
+819 
-825 ALVRG
+825 
-830 GQAASSPSTAR
+830 
-841 LHQPPVR
+841 
-848 RRAPARLLHA
+848 
-858 GRRRPAPSRCAD
+858 
-870 YCESAS
+870 
-876 TTWWRSTS
+876 

>member
-39 ARIPFDSIEIHS
+39 ARIPYDSIEIHS

-102 DPENLERREVNGT
+102 SPESLERREVNGT

-124 PATPVADLLPE
+124 PATPVADLLPD
-135 VLTGFITAIKWPRS
+135 VLAGFITAVKWPRS

-164 WIVAMLNDVVLP
+164 WIVAMLDDVVLP
-176 VSFAGAASDNF
+176 VSFAGAESSNF
-187 TMGHRVLAPGKHT
+187 TMGHRVLAPGKHM
-200 VDTAANLLNV
+200 VDTAANLLDV
-210 VRAAYVIP
+210 IRAAYVIP

-256 EYPQPLVSTFDEE
+256 EYPQPLISTFDEE

-364 KAERLEKLAGA
+364 KAERLEKLACA
-375 LSADAQLSAADAAR
+375 LSADAQLDAADAAD
-389 RRSAPRACARPTWSP
+389 AKRAARLCKADLVTNAVIEFTSVQGVMG
-404 TPSSSSPASRASWAA
+404 SYYAAASGE
-419 TTPPPPGKR
+419 T
-428 PQVAQRHRPSITS
+428 PQVAQAIGQHYQ
-441 PRFAGDALPDTDGG
+441 PRFAGDALPDTAVGKLVALADKLDTICGLF
-455 PAWSPWPT
+455 A
-463 SSTPSA
+463 
-469 ACSPVGQG
+469 VGQG

-492 GIVNH
+492 GIVNMLET
-497 ARGGPAHRRSLAAV
+497 GLPISLAAAI

-517 YAAPGRRLRPRAAVR
+517 FAAQGVAFDAAAVR
-532 AEVAD
+532 AEVVD
-537 FFVTRTKVMLRDAG
+537 FFVTRTKVMLRDGDVNADTIDAVLAAG
-551 RHRRRH
+551 VEEP
-557 RRRAGR
+557 AVI
-563 GRGGAC
+563 
-569 WSSAQRARALE
+569 SQRAHALE
-580 AARAKRCAKRSTT
+580 DARANDAETFDNLAT
-593 WPRPTPARTTCA
+593 AYARA
-605 SPKLGE
+605 NNLRKPELGE
-611 DVDDSLLTDP
+611 GVDDALLTEP
-621 ERALASARG
+621 ERALAGAVATAEQAVASALA
-630 QPPSRRVAA
+630 SDDFAA
-639 ALVVRRLRGRAVP
+639 ALSQL
-652 GCAALRAPIDGFF
+652 AALRAPIDGFF

-693 NVADFGRSWRNR
+693 NVADFGKMAKS
-705 SRATVAG
+705 
-712 FSQTAER
+712 
-719 LVRCEAPTHLACFA
+719 
-733 RRRKLAYRSTLRLPP
+733 K
-748 AGGRSGTAAASPLT
+748 
-762 LQGTSLEGGRDARR
+762 
-776 VRRHTRTPRPLP
+776 
-788 TIHVVSD
+788 
-795 SVGLDGTGGG
+795 
-805 PCRRRPVRRHEPQH
+805 
-819 RGAAPC
+819 
-825 ALVRG
+825 
-830 GQAASSPSTAR
+830 
-841 LHQPPVR
+841 
-848 RRAPARLLHA
+848 
-858 GRRRPAPSRCAD
+858 
-870 YCESAS
+870 
-876 TTWWRSTS
+876 

>member
-39 ARIPFDSIEIHS
+39 ARIPYDSIEIHS

-102 DPENLERREVNGT
+102 SPESLERREVNGT

-124 PATPVADLLPE
+124 PATPVADLLPD
-135 VLTGFITAIKWPRS
+135 VLAGFITVIKWPRS

-164 WIVAMLNDVVLP
+164 WIVAMLDDVVLP
-176 VSFAGAASDNF
+176 VSFAGAESSNF

-200 VDTAANLLNV
+200 VDTAANLLDV
-210 VRAAYVIP
+210 IRAAYVIP

-256 EYPQPLVSTFDEE
+256 EYPQPLVSTFDED

-364 KAERLEKLAGA
+364 KAERLEKLACA
-375 LSADAQLSAADAAR
+375 LSADAQLDAADAAD
-389 RRSAPRACARPTWSP
+389 AKRAARLCKADLVTNAVIEFTSVQGVMG
-404 TPSSSSPASRASWAA
+404 SYYAAASGE
-419 TTPPPPGKR
+419 T
-428 PQVAQRHRPSITS
+428 PQVAQAIGQHYQ
-441 PRFAGDALPDTDGG
+441 PRFAGDALPDTTVGKLVALADKLDTICGLF
-455 PAWSPWPT
+455 A
-463 SSTPSA
+463 
-469 ACSPVGQG
+469 VGQG

-492 GIVNH
+492 GIVNMLET
-497 ARGGPAHRRSLAAV
+497 GLPISLAAAI

-517 YAAPGRRLRPRAAVR
+517 FADQGVAFDAAAVR
-532 AEVAD
+532 AEVVD
-537 FFVTRTKVMLRDAG
+537 FFVTRTKVMLRDGGVNADTIDAVLAAG
-551 RHRRRH
+551 VEEP
-557 RRRAGR
+557 AVI
-563 GRGGAC
+563 
-569 WSSAQRARALE
+569 SQRAHALE
-580 AARAKRCAKRSTT
+580 DARANDAETFDNLAT
-593 WPRPTPARTTCA
+593 AYARA
-605 SPKLGE
+605 NNLRKPELGE
-611 DVDDSLLTDP
+611 DVDDALLTEP
-621 ERALASARG
+621 ERALAGAVATAEQAVASALA
-630 QPPSRRVAA
+630 SDDFAA
-639 ALVVRRLRGRAVP
+639 ALSQL
-652 GCAALRAPIDGFF
+652 AALRAPIDGFF

-693 NVADFGRSWRNR
+693 NVADFGKMAKS
-705 SRATVAG
+705 
-712 FSQTAER
+712 
-719 LVRCEAPTHLACFA
+719 
-733 RRRKLAYRSTLRLPP
+733 K
-748 AGGRSGTAAASPLT
+748 
-762 LQGTSLEGGRDARR
+762 
-776 VRRHTRTPRPLP
+776 
-788 TIHVVSD
+788 
-795 SVGLDGTGGG
+795 
-805 PCRRRPVRRHEPQH
+805 
-819 RGAAPC
+819 
-825 ALVRG
+825 
-830 GQAASSPSTAR
+830 
-841 LHQPPVR
+841 
-848 RRAPARLLHA
+848 
-858 GRRRPAPSRCAD
+858 
-870 YCESAS
+870 
-876 TTWWRSTS
+876 

>member
-39 ARIPFDSIEIHS
+39 ARIPYDSIEIHS

-102 DPENLERREVNGT
+102 SPENLERREVNGT

-124 PATPVADLLPE
+124 PATPVADLLPD
-135 VLTGFITAIKWPRS
+135 VLAGFITAIKWPRS

-164 WIVAMLNDVVLP
+164 WIVAMLDDVVLP
-176 VSFAGAASDNF
+176 VSFAGAESSNF

-200 VDTAANLLNV
+200 VDTAANLLDV
-210 VRAAYVIP
+210 IRAAYVIP

-364 KAERLEKLAGA
+364 KAERLEKLACA
-375 LSADAQLSAADAAR
+375 LSADAQLDAADAAD
-389 RRSAPRACARPTWSP
+389 AKRAARLCKADLVTNAVIEFTSVQGVMG
-404 TPSSSSPASRASWAA
+404 SYYAAASGE
-419 TTPPPPGKR
+419 T
-428 PQVAQRHRPSITS
+428 PQVAQAIGQHYQ
-441 PRFAGDALPDTDGG
+441 PRFAGDALPDTTVGKLVALADKLDTICGLF
-455 PAWSPWPT
+455 A
-463 SSTPSA
+463 
-469 ACSPVGQG
+469 VGQG

-492 GIVNH
+492 GIVNMLE
-497 ARGGPAHRRSLAAV
+497 AGLPISLAAAI

-517 YAAPGRRLRPRAAVR
+517 FAAQGVAFDAAAVR
-532 AEVAD
+532 AEVVD

-551 RHRRRH
+551 VNADTIDAVLA
-557 RRRAGR
+557 AGVEEP
-563 GRGGAC
+563 AVI
-569 WSSAQRARALE
+569 SQRAHALE
-580 AARAKRCAKRSTT
+580 DARANDAETFDNLAT
-593 WPRPTPARTTCA
+593 AYARA
-605 SPKLGE
+605 NNLRKPELGE
-611 DVDDSLLTDP
+611 DVDDALLTEP
-621 ERALASARG
+621 ERALAGAVATAE
-630 QPPSRRVAA
+630 QAVAA
-639 ALVVRRLRGRAVP
+639 ALESDDFAAALSQL
-652 GCAALRAPIDGFF
+652 AALRAPIDGFF

-693 NVADFGRSWRNR
+693 NVADFGKMAKS
-705 SRATVAG
+705 
-712 FSQTAER
+712 
-719 LVRCEAPTHLACFA
+719 
-733 RRRKLAYRSTLRLPP
+733 K
-748 AGGRSGTAAASPLT
+748 
-762 LQGTSLEGGRDARR
+762 
-776 VRRHTRTPRPLP
+776 
-788 TIHVVSD
+788 
-795 SVGLDGTGGG
+795 
-805 PCRRRPVRRHEPQH
+805 
-819 RGAAPC
+819 
-825 ALVRG
+825 
-830 GQAASSPSTAR
+830 
-841 LHQPPVR
+841 
-848 RRAPARLLHA
+848 
-858 GRRRPAPSRCAD
+858 
-870 YCESAS
+870 
-876 TTWWRSTS
+876 

>member
-39 ARIPFDSIEIHS
+39 ARIPYDSIEIHS

-102 DPENLERREVNGT
+102 SPESLERREVNGT

-124 PATPVADLLPE
+124 PATPVADLLPD
-135 VLTGFITAIKWPRS
+135 VLAGFITAIKWPRS

-164 WIVAMLNDVVLP
+164 WIVAMLDDVVLP
-176 VSFAGAASDNF
+176 VSFAGAESSNF
-187 TMGHRVLAPGKHT
+187 TMGHRVLAPGKHA
-200 VDTAANLLNV
+200 VDTAANLLDV
-210 VRAAYVIP
+210 IRAAYVIP

-364 KAERLEKLAGA
+364 KAERLEKLACA
-375 LSADAQLSAADAAR
+375 LSADAQLDAADAAD
-389 RRSAPRACARPTWSP
+389 AKRAARLCKADLVTNAVIEFTSVQGVMG
-404 TPSSSSPASRASWAA
+404 SYYAAASGE
-419 TTPPPPGKR
+419 T
-428 PQVAQRHRPSITS
+428 PQVAQAIGQHYQ
-441 PRFAGDALPDTDGG
+441 PRFAGDALPDTTVGKLVALADKLDTICGLF
-455 PAWSPWPT
+455 A
-463 SSTPSA
+463 
-469 ACSPVGQG
+469 VGQG

-492 GIVNH
+492 GIVNMLE
-497 ARGGPAHRRSLAAV
+497 AGLPISLAAAI

-517 YAAPGRRLRPRAAVR
+517 FAAQGVAFDAAAVR
-532 AEVAD
+532 AEVVD

-551 RHRRRH
+551 VNADTIDAVLA
-557 RRRAGR
+557 AGVEEP
-563 GRGGAC
+563 AVI
-569 WSSAQRARALE
+569 SQRAHALE
-580 AARAKRCAKRSTT
+580 DARANDAETFDNLAT
-593 WPRPTPARTTCA
+593 AYARA
-605 SPKLGE
+605 NNLRKPELGE
-611 DVDDSLLTDP
+611 DVDDALLTDP
-621 ERALASARG
+621 ERALAGAVATAE
-630 QPPSRRVAA
+630 QAVAA
-639 ALVVRRLRGRAVP
+639 ALESDDFAAALSQL
-652 GCAALRAPIDGFF
+652 AALRAPIDGFF

-693 NVADFGRSWRNR
+693 NVADFGKMAKS
-705 SRATVAG
+705 
-712 FSQTAER
+712 
-719 LVRCEAPTHLACFA
+719 
-733 RRRKLAYRSTLRLPP
+733 K
-748 AGGRSGTAAASPLT
+748 
-762 LQGTSLEGGRDARR
+762 
-776 VRRHTRTPRPLP
+776 
-788 TIHVVSD
+788 
-795 SVGLDGTGGG
+795 
-805 PCRRRPVRRHEPQH
+805 
-819 RGAAPC
+819 
-825 ALVRG
+825 
-830 GQAASSPSTAR
+830 
-841 LHQPPVR
+841 
-848 RRAPARLLHA
+848 
-858 GRRRPAPSRCAD
+858 
-870 YCESAS
+870 
-876 TTWWRSTS
+876 

>member
-39 ARIPFDSIEIHS
+39 ARIPYDSIEIHS

-102 DPENLERREVNGT
+102 SPESLERREVNGA

-124 PATPVADLLPE
+124 PATPVADLLPD
-135 VLTGFITAIKWPRS
+135 VLAGFITAIKWPRS

-164 WIVAMLNDVVLP
+164 WIVAMLDDVVLP
-176 VSFAGAASDNF
+176 VSFAGAESSNF

-200 VDTAANLLNV
+200 VDTAANLLDV
-210 VRAAYVIP
+210 IRAAYVIP

-364 KAERLEKLAGA
+364 KAERLEKLACA
-375 LSADAQLSAADAAR
+375 LSSDAQLSAADAAD
-389 RRSAPRACARPTWSP
+389 AKRAARLCKADLVTNAVIEFTSVQGVMG
-404 TPSSSSPASRASWAA
+404 SYYAAASGE
-419 TTPPPPGKR
+419 T
-428 PQVAQRHRPSITS
+428 PQVAQAIGQHYQ
-441 PRFAGDALPDTDGG
+441 PRFAGDALPDTTVGKLVALADKLDTICGLF
-455 PAWSPWPT
+455 A
-463 SSTPSA
+463 
-469 ACSPVGQG
+469 VGQG

-492 GIVNH
+492 GIVNMLE
-497 ARGGPAHRRSLAAV
+497 AGLPISLAAAI

-517 YAAPGRRLRPRAAVR
+517 FAAQGVAFDAAAVR
-532 AEVAD
+532 AEVVD
-537 FFVTRTKVMLRDAG
+537 FFVTRTKVMLRDGGVNADTIDAVLAAG
-551 RHRRRH
+551 VEEP
-557 RRRAGR
+557 AVI
-563 GRGGAC
+563 
-569 WSSAQRARALE
+569 SQRAHALE
-580 AARAKRCAKRSTT
+580 DARANDAETFDNLAT
-593 WPRPTPARTTCA
+593 AYARA
-605 SPKLGE
+605 NNLRKPELGE
-611 DVDDSLLTDP
+611 DVDDALLTEP
-621 ERALASARG
+621 ERALAGAVATAEQAVASALA
-630 QPPSRRVAA
+630 SDDFAA
-639 ALVVRRLRGRAVP
+639 ALSQL
-652 GCAALRAPIDGFF
+652 AALRAPIDGFF

-693 NVADFGRSWRNR
+693 NVADFGKMAKS
-705 SRATVAG
+705 
-712 FSQTAER
+712 
-719 LVRCEAPTHLACFA
+719 
-733 RRRKLAYRSTLRLPP
+733 K
-748 AGGRSGTAAASPLT
+748 
-762 LQGTSLEGGRDARR
+762 
-776 VRRHTRTPRPLP
+776 
-788 TIHVVSD
+788 
-795 SVGLDGTGGG
+795 
-805 PCRRRPVRRHEPQH
+805 
-819 RGAAPC
+819 
-825 ALVRG
+825 
-830 GQAASSPSTAR
+830 
-841 LHQPPVR
+841 
-848 RRAPARLLHA
+848 
-858 GRRRPAPSRCAD
+858 
-870 YCESAS
+870 
-876 TTWWRSTS
+876 